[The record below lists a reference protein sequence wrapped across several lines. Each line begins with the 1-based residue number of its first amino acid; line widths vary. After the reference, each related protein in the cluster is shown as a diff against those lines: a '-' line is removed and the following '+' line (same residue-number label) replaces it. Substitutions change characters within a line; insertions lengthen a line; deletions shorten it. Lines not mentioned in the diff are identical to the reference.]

1 MTASG
6 RNVKRRKAQIVGEF
20 EFALKGR
27 DFSRAVNAAK
37 SSRLQPLVLQA
48 DPLPKREVLSSI

>member
-27 DFSRAVNAAK
+27 DFSRALNAAK
-37 SSRLQPLVLQA
+37 SSRLQPLVLQT
-48 DPLPKREVLSSI
+48 DPLPR